1 MCANPWDP
9 EWDVSSALVRRLLDR
24 QFPELSAE
32 TVERLGHGWDNIVYR
47 IGSDYVFRF
56 PRRRAAVPL
65 LQAEARILPKLS
77 DYITVPYS
85 KPLYF
90 GKEST
95 DYPAP
100 FLGYTHVPGVLPTGL
115 SDAQRARSA
124 QILAQFLKSLHA
136 FPLDTA
142 EAEGVPHDQRNL
154 SDIAGRKERMLGFL
168 PKLSPHLGSETAGE
182 LESYIHTITLGRA
195 STQKAL
201 IHGDLHY
208 KNMLV
213 DDTGII
219 SGIIDWGDVNVGHPA
234 CDLSVAYSF
243 LPPSSRPA
251 FFETYGEVDD
261 ETHVLA
267 RMLAVFMPMLILLQ
281 SIDDRDER
289 NKLEATRTI
298 LRALA

>member
-1 MCANPWDP
+1 MSANPWDA
-9 EWDVSSALVRRLLDR
+9 EWDVSHALVRRLLDH

-32 TVERLGHGWDNIVYR
+32 TVELLGHGWDNIVYR
-47 IGSDYVFRF
+47 VGSDYVFRF
-56 PRRRAAVPL
+56 PRRRAAIPL
-65 LQAEARILPKLS
+65 LQTEARILPKLS
-77 DYITVPYS
+77 SCITVPYS
-85 KPLYF
+85 KPIYF
-90 GKEST
+90 GTESVA
-95 DYPAP
+95 YPSP
-100 FLGYTHVPGVLPTGL
+100 FLGYTHVPGVLPNGL
-115 SDAQRARSA
+115 SNTLRARSA
-124 QILAQFLKSLHA
+124 PILAQFLKSLHA
-136 FPLDTA
+136 FPLDKA

-154 SDIAGRKERMLGFL
+154 ADVSGRKDRMLGFL
-168 PKLSPHLGSETAGE
+168 PKLSPHLGMETAGA
-182 LESYIHTITLGRA
+182 LERYIDTIRLDRA
-195 STQKAL
+195 STRKAL

-213 DDTGII
+213 DDVGVI

-251 FFETYGEVDD
+251 FFETYGAVDD

-298 LRALA
+298 MRALA